1 MIVTAVPKHVLVA
14 MVLCLALVGPASAKT
29 LEIFFID
36 VEGGE
41 ATLIVTP
48 SGESLLIDAGYAG
61 RGGRDPAR
69 ILAAAR
75 EAGIDRIDYLLI
87 THFHPD
93 HVGGVPELASLI
105 PIRTFIDYGEPL
117 GTDRMAIGGFR
128 NYEPV
133 RSQHPHLQP
142 KPGDRLPLEGLDVE
156 IVSAAGEILSAPLPG
171 AGHKNDACSTL
182 EEQLEDGT
190 ENFRSIGLRLQFGR
204 FGFVDLGDLS
214 GNTLGTLVCP
224 RNLLGG
230 TSVYLV
236 PHHGNYDS
244 NVPAVLAA
252 LRPRVAIMNNGV
264 TKGGAPVAIAAV
276 RQQSGLEDLWQLHA
290 SKNPNADNSPDAFVA
305 NVDDGQTGYWI
316 RLTASDDG
324 SFTVTNGRNGFSKE
338 YTTFR

>member
-14 MVLCLALVGPASAKT
+14 MALCLALMRPASAKT

-128 NYEPV
+128 NYEPI
-133 RSQHPHLQP
+133 RSQRSSPAAKTWRPPASRRSGHRRRQCGRRDPVERRFRAP
-142 KPGDRLPLEGLDVE
+142 ARRTTPARRSKSSPRTEPRTSGRLASGCS
-156 IVSAAGEILSAPLPG
+156 SASSAS
-171 AGHKNDACSTL
+171 STL
-182 EEQLEDGT
+182 
-190 ENFRSIGLRLQFGR
+190 
-204 FGFVDLGDLS
+204 
-214 GNTLGTLVCP
+214 
-224 RNLLGG
+224 
-230 TSVYLV
+230 
-236 PHHGNYDS
+236 
-244 NVPAVLAA
+244 
-252 LRPRVAIMNNGV
+252 AI
-264 TKGGAPVAIAAV
+264 
-276 RQQSGLEDLWQLHA
+276 
-290 SKNPNADNSPDAFVA
+290 
-305 NVDDGQTGYWI
+305 
-316 RLTASDDG
+316 
-324 SFTVTNGRNGFSKE
+324 
-338 YTTFR
+338 